1 MFFEHLADEDDAELM
16 RLFFDVG
23 VFCFVPGSVPFSVWQ
38 IRRLS
43 AQSNASSV
51 EILFKKTISRTAC
64 TSFDQK

>member
-1 MFFEHLADEDDAELM
+1 M

-23 VFCFVPGSVPFSVWQ
+23 VFCFVPDSVLFSVWQ

-51 EILFKKTISRTAC
+51 DIRFKKSISRTAY
-64 TSFDQK
+64 TSLDQK